1 MRVSN
6 ESMLLVPPRPK
17 ITLPIPGQYGRYPQ
31 TPAGYASTPYN
42 QTPAPI
48 TPVPVTPV
56 SGQPQVF
63 YSNRASEFVF
73 TQFKG
78 IKDFTKSGL
87 SVGERSVFWLYEKV
101 SSWSKRWFTH
111 IFLVV
116 IVFLYS
122 VAGAMI
128 FITIE
133 GTNEDIFHLNI
144 RQERNKTIE
153 LIRELWDDEVLASD
167 VELWKGGARREL
179 MKYEEHLYEFYK
191 LGVIDRGEKVWTFW
205 NAVFYCGTIY
215 TTIEA
220 HTVTRFFIVDELSTM
235 EDSYTVHR
243 RRKAAA
249 KRREKTPEPSS
260 RSQLVETSEDE
271 EEIRRARME
280 KMAEDTERMEEMEKE
295 RKVKGQEKDG
305 RLNEEQDQKEGT
317 HERKKTTNGK
327 RNTIQLED
335 VARRDMISSQA
346 TTSLI
351 NRSREIDNDNNVER
365 NLQQDIK
372 VPSKMVEEEAEEED
386 IGKKETLRI
395 REDESEL
402 IDTRK
407 VEKRT
412 KKRSKDRTIER
423 HPRSTDSSEEKS
435 ETSPSR
441 LKSSE
446 IVRPRTRKSTG
457 RARMNEGDK
466 SVREKHSFDTKI
478 RPKDKPEKKSLQQPP
493 DPNESITEGATM
505 KKSESFP
512 PRSLERQPIVK
523 RSATDVKKQVIPL
536 SNDSLIEDFAKAQRE
551 YLLRERSI
559 LDPDLP
565 EDYQEAN
572 EIMAM
577 RRRKIGMIHSESEH
591 QEIINLVKNEP
602 VDSLKS
608 SWYSRFTLFSFFMKK
623 KKTDSSE
630 IEKER
635 EDMPKNESIEEIT
648 NSEKEHI
655 NIQEKVTFLDFLR
668 ALKDIASELKAFMTQ
683 NPIEMRIIRK
693 MRNRCIAQLILIMI
707 YCGLGAFVFRFTEG
721 AFETFYKCGVKRV
734 KRDFLDSLWNYSH
747 NLREDDW
754 KSLAR
759 RKLMEFEEQL
769 HTAHEAGV
777 HTYSGQRSWTFL
789 NAVVYCLTVI
799 TTIGYGHISPSTTTG
814 RAITIV
820 YAIFGI
826 PMFLILL
833 ADFGKLFTR
842 GIKFLWAFVRRLY
855 YTGSCRKVRGTVP
868 VQEVMKGVQLVYDL
882 ATFRRPSQM
891 NPEDIEEIQKQ
902 QNQQAVLNIDGNA
915 PDTPGTPAMSTF
927 AIDDEFNL
935 PISVAI
941 FILLGYIFIGAT
953 LYNAWEQWGFFE
965 SFYFVFISMSTIGFG
980 DYVPKHP
987 MYMMCS
993 IIYLVFGLALT
1004 SMCINVVQVMLS
1016 DSFKQASQKIGAT
1029 IGFEIADDDGSVK
1042 PAPPPPVEVADIHTS
1057 IKDSESVEKIA
1068 PKAKQEDVDL

>member
-1 MRVSN
+1 
-6 ESMLLVPPRPK
+6 
-17 ITLPIPGQYGRYPQ
+17 
-31 TPAGYASTPYN
+31 
-42 QTPAPI
+42 
-48 TPVPVTPV
+48 
-56 SGQPQVF
+56 
-63 YSNRASEFVF
+63 
-73 TQFKG
+73 
-78 IKDFTKSGL
+78 
-87 SVGERSVFWLYEKV
+87 
-101 SSWSKRWFTH
+101 
-111 IFLVV
+111 
-116 IVFLYS
+116 
-122 VAGAMI
+122 
-128 FITIE
+128 
-133 GTNEDIFHLNI
+133 
-144 RQERNKTIE
+144 
-153 LIRELWDDEVLASD
+153 
-167 VELWKGGARREL
+167 
-179 MKYEEHLYEFYK
+179 
-191 LGVIDRGEKVWTFW
+191 
-205 NAVFYCGTIY
+205 
-215 TTIEA
+215 
-220 HTVTRFFIVDELSTM
+220 M

-249 KRREKTPEPSS
+249 KRREKTPEPST
-260 RSQLVETSEDE
+260 RIQRIETTSEDE
-271 EEIRRARME
+271 DEIRRAKME
-280 KMAEDTERMEEMEKE
+280 KMAEDTERMEQQLDKE
-295 RKVKGQEKDG
+295 RKGKSDEEGRGNEMQIDQEDIREKNIN
-305 RLNEEQDQKEGT
+305 LNDNK
-317 HERKKTTNGK
+317 N
-327 RNTIQLED
+327 IPMED
-335 VARRDMISSQA
+335 TSNVTRQEILSTAA
-346 TTSLI
+346 TTTTTTI
-351 NRSREIDNDNNVER
+351 TETNPIAKPHEIDNEKNAQGNIDDV
-365 NLQQDIK
+365 K
-372 VPSKMVEEEAEEED
+372 VASKTD
-386 IGKKETLRI
+386 KDPGKKDMRI
-395 REDESEL
+395 KDDENEFAD
-402 IDTRK
+402 IRK

-423 HPRSTDSSEEKS
+423 HHRSTDSSEEIS
-435 ETSPSR
+435 DVSPGR
-441 LKSSE
+441 VKSSE
-446 IVRPRTRKSTG
+446 SIRPRIKKSSS
-457 RARMNEGDK
+457 RARMAVDGEK
-466 SVREKHSFDTKI
+466 SVREKNLLIDSKI
-478 RPKDKPEKKSLQQPP
+478 RSKDKTDKKSVQPS
-493 DPNESITEGATM
+493 DLLNEDDVLERALM

-512 PRSLERQPIVK
+512 PRSLERQPVVK

-559 LDPDLP
+559 MDPDLP
-565 EDYQEAN
+565 EDYQDASDVVG
-572 EIMAM
+572 M
-577 RRRKIGMIHSESEH
+577 RKRKIGLVHTEIEQKEILSSVEQKPIEST
-591 QEIINLVKNEP
+591 
-602 VDSLKS
+602 KS
-608 SWYSRFTLFSFFMKK
+608 SWFQFFWRKT
-623 KKTDSSE
+623 KTDSTE
-630 IEKER
+630 
-635 EDMPKNESIEEIT
+635 EDKLVDAVPTQEVD
-648 NSEKEHI
+648 NSEQELSDKP
-655 NIQEKVTFLDFLR
+655 EKVTFLDFLR
-668 ALKDIASELKAFMTQ
+668 ALKDIVSELKAFIVQ
-683 NPIEMRIIRK
+683 NPAEIHIIK
-693 MRNRCIAQLILIMI
+693 QMRNRCMAQLILIMI

-855 YTGSCRKVRGTVP
+855 YTGSCRKVRRTGP

-902 QNQQAVLNIDGNA
+902 QSQQQQAVLNIDGNA
-915 PDTPGTPAMSTF
+915 PPDTPGTPAMSTF

-941 FILLGYIFIGAT
+941 FILLGYIFVGAT
-953 LYNAWEQWGFFE
+953 LYNTWEKWGFFE

-987 MYMMCS
+987 MFMMCS

-1029 IGFEIADDDGSVK
+1029 IGFEITDDDGSIK

-1057 IKDSESVEKIA
+1057 IKESIEKGEIIEKIA

>member
-1 MRVSN
+1 MR
-6 ESMLLVPPRPK
+6 
-17 ITLPIPGQYGRYPQ
+17 
-31 TPAGYASTPYN
+31 
-42 QTPAPI
+42 
-48 TPVPVTPV
+48 
-56 SGQPQVF
+56 
-63 YSNRASEFVF
+63 
-73 TQFKG
+73 
-78 IKDFTKSGL
+78 
-87 SVGERSVFWLYEKV
+87 

-215 TTIEA
+215 TTIA
-220 HTVTRFFIVDELSTM
+220 HTVTTFLVVDELSTM

-295 RKVKGQEKDG
+295 RKVKGQEKEG
-305 RLNEEQDQKEGT
+305 QLYEGQDEKERT
-317 HERKKTTNGK
+317 RERKKVTNGK
-327 RNTIQLED
+327 KNVTKLED
-335 VARRDMISSQA
+335 GSNVTRQEMLSSQA
-346 TTSLI
+346 TTSLVT
-351 NRSREIDNDNNVER
+351 RSREIDNDNNVER
-365 NLQQDIK
+365 NVQQDIK
-372 VPSKMVEEEAEEED
+372 VESKIEEGIE
-386 IGKKETLRI
+386 KKETLRI
-395 REDESEL
+395 KEDDSEL

-412 KKRSKDRTIER
+412 KKRSKDRMIER
-423 HPRSTDSSEEKS
+423 HQRSTDSSEEKS

-446 IVRPRTRKSTG
+446 SVRPRTRKSIGKT
-457 RARMNEGDK
+457 RTSEGDK
-466 SVREKHSFDTKI
+466 SVREKHSFEAKI
-478 RPKDKPEKKSLQQPP
+478 RPKDKPEKKSLQQPS
-493 DPNESITEGATM
+493 DPNESIIEGATM

-512 PRSLERQPIVK
+512 PRSLERQPVVK

-565 EDYQEAN
+565 EEEYQDAS

-577 RRRKIGMIHSESEH
+577 RRRKIGMIHNESEH
-591 QEIINLVKNEP
+591 QKIINSVKEESA
-602 VDSLKS
+602 DSKKS
-608 SWYSRFTLFSFFMKK
+608 SWFSRFTWFLFFLRK
-623 KKTDSSE
+623 KKTDNSE
-630 IEKER
+630 VEKR
-635 EDMPKNESIEEIT
+635 EDIPQNESTQEIN
-648 NSEKEHI
+648 NSENERRD
-655 NIQEKVTFLDFLR
+655 IQEKVTFLDFLR
-668 ALKDIASELKAFMTQ
+668 ALKDVASELKAFMIQ

-855 YTGSCRKVRGTVP
+855 YTGSCRKVRRTVP

-953 LYNAWEQWGFFE
+953 LYNAWEEWGFFE

-980 DYVPKHP
+980 DYVPKMHP

>member
-1 MRVSN
+1 
-6 ESMLLVPPRPK
+6 
-17 ITLPIPGQYGRYPQ
+17 
-31 TPAGYASTPYN
+31 
-42 QTPAPI
+42 
-48 TPVPVTPV
+48 
-56 SGQPQVF
+56 
-63 YSNRASEFVF
+63 
-73 TQFKG
+73 
-78 IKDFTKSGL
+78 
-87 SVGERSVFWLYEKV
+87 
-101 SSWSKRWFTH
+101 
-111 IFLVV
+111 
-116 IVFLYS
+116 
-122 VAGAMI
+122 
-128 FITIE
+128 
-133 GTNEDIFHLNI
+133 
-144 RQERNKTIE
+144 
-153 LIRELWDDEVLASD
+153 
-167 VELWKGGARREL
+167 
-179 MKYEEHLYEFYK
+179 
-191 LGVIDRGEKVWTFW
+191 
-205 NAVFYCGTIY
+205 
-215 TTIEA
+215 
-220 HTVTRFFIVDELSTM
+220 M

-295 RKVKGQEKDG
+295 RKVKGQEKEG
-305 RLNEEQDQKEGT
+305 QLYEGQDEKERT
-317 HERKKTTNGK
+317 RERKKVTNGK
-327 RNTIQLED
+327 KNVTKLED
-335 VARRDMISSQA
+335 GSNVTRQEMLSSQA
-346 TTSLI
+346 TTSLVT
-351 NRSREIDNDNNVER
+351 RSREIDNDNNVER
-365 NLQQDIK
+365 NVQQDIK
-372 VPSKMVEEEAEEED
+372 VESKIEEGIE
-386 IGKKETLRI
+386 KKETLRI
-395 REDESEL
+395 KEDDSEL

-412 KKRSKDRTIER
+412 KKRSKDRMIER
-423 HPRSTDSSEEKS
+423 HQRSTDSSEEKS

-446 IVRPRTRKSTG
+446 SVRPRTRKSIGKT
-457 RARMNEGDK
+457 RTSEGDK
-466 SVREKHSFDTKI
+466 SVREKHSFEAKI
-478 RPKDKPEKKSLQQPP
+478 RPKDKPEKKSLQQPS
-493 DPNESITEGATM
+493 DPNESIIEGATM

-512 PRSLERQPIVK
+512 PRSLERQPVVK

-565 EDYQEAN
+565 EEEYQDAS

-577 RRRKIGMIHSESEH
+577 RRRKIGMIHNESEH
-591 QEIINLVKNEP
+591 QKIINSVKEESA
-602 VDSLKS
+602 DSKKS
-608 SWYSRFTLFSFFMKK
+608 SWFSRFTWFLFFLRK
-623 KKTDSSE
+623 KKTDNSE
-630 IEKER
+630 VEKR
-635 EDMPKNESIEEIT
+635 EDIPQNESTQEIN
-648 NSEKEHI
+648 NSENERRD
-655 NIQEKVTFLDFLR
+655 IQEKVTFLDFLR
-668 ALKDIASELKAFMTQ
+668 ALKDVASELKAFMIQ

-855 YTGSCRKVRGTVP
+855 YTGSCRKVRRTVP

-953 LYNAWEQWGFFE
+953 LYNAWEEWGFFE